1 MDKKSLINF
10 QKAGYQICAARI
22 LNDGIVIRLFNA
34 EGDDSLQKV
43 IFDFP
48 LSSVDEIDLR
58 GNVIENKTIKK
69 NRYSTEMK
77 ISIPRFGVK
86 TFLIKK

>member
-43 IFDFP
+43 IFDFRC
-48 LSSVDEIDLR
+48 LL
-58 GNVIENKTIKK
+58 
-69 NRYSTEMK
+69 
-77 ISIPRFGVK
+77 
-86 TFLIKK
+86 